1 MGSRLL
7 LLEHET
13 QADYASLSGFL
24 STAPGFD
31 CERHTWNSFQLEEL
45 RRSSANLLVAVAPPD
60 PAPCL
65 NLLHWLRTNPVTMST
80 LAVLPANPSDD
91 CWHITSETVDDFVFY
106 PVRNEELR
114 CRLTRLAGERLEEP
128 AKPRQSLKQRLPQL
142 VGEDPAFLEVIER
155 IPAIAATDA
164 PVLLMGETGTG
175 KELCAHA
182 VHRLS
187 SRKDGPFVPVECGA
201 IPENLIEN
209 ELFGHMRGAYTDAH
223 TDQRGLVAMAEGGTL
238 FLDEVDSLPLPAQA
252 KLLRFLQE
260 GTYRSLG
267 SQKFVRSNIR
277 LVAASNRDLGEC
289 IRANQF
295 RADLY
300 FRLNVLPLRLP
311 PLRERPSDVAT
322 LAEHFLTSICKA
334 AAKPQKS
341 FSTSAMRVLLTYR
354 WPGNVRELFNVTQRA
369 VAFSPGPLILPSHL
383 LLGVPMADT
392 VSTNGQFRQERSR
405 VIGEFERCY
414 IEAMLRKHQGNVT
427 HAARE
432 AGKDRRVFG
441 RLMKKYQIDPRR
453 IER

>member
-7 LLEHET
+7 LIEHDS
-13 QADYASLSGFL
+13 QADCASLAGFL
-24 STAPGFD
+24 NPAQGFD
-31 CERHTWNSFQLEEL
+31 CERRTWNAFRLEEL
-45 RRSSANLLVAVAPPD
+45 RRSSANLIVAVAPPE

-65 NLLHWLRTNPVTMST
+65 NLLHWLRANPVAIST

-91 CWHITSETVDDFVFY
+91 FWHITSQTADDFVFY
-106 PVRNEELR
+106 PVRTEELR
-114 CRLTRLAGERLEEP
+114 CRLTRLAGDRGEEQ
-128 AKPRQSLKQRLPQL
+128 ASPRQSLKERLPQL
-142 VGEDPAFLEVIER
+142 VGEDPAFLEIIER
-155 IPAIAATDA
+155 IPAVAATDA
-164 PVLLMGETGTG
+164 PVLLLGETGTG

-187 SRKDGPFVPVECGA
+187 SRSNGPFVPVECGA

-238 FLDEVDSLPLPAQA
+238 FLDEVDSLPLAAQG

-267 SQKFVRSNIR
+267 SQKFTRANIR

-295 RADLY
+295 RADLF

-311 PLRERPSDVAT
+311 PLRERPADVAT
-322 LAEHFLTSICKA
+322 LAEHFLASICKS

-341 FSTSAMRVLLTYR
+341 FSPSAMRVLLTYR

-383 LLGVPMADT
+383 LLGVPLADT
-392 VSTNGQFRQERSR
+392 GSSNGQFREERSR
-405 VIGEFERCY
+405 VVVEFEQCY

-441 RLMKKYQIDPRR
+441 RLMKKYRIDPRR
-453 IER
+453 I